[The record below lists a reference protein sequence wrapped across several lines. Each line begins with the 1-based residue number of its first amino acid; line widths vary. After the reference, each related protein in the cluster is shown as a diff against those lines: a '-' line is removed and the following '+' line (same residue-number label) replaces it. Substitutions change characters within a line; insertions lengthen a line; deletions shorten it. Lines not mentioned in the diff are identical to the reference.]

1 MKALKYFIASLLLT
15 SGTTF
20 AQTETVDHK
29 IDITHQNSSLVKIR
43 DIETN
48 KDLLNPI
55 IHGRLTRS
63 YLSRDIDPG
72 FIEADIKGDNGET
85 IERKRWDL
93 EYLYDGD
100 NSRFSS
106 FEISLPSPV
115 HKIKAIH
122 ITHKGY
128 E

>member
-55 IHGRLTRS
+55 LHGRLTRS

-72 FIEADIKGDNGET
+72 FITEKLLNGNAGILNIYMMVIT
-85 IERKRWDL
+85 VDSPALK
-93 EYLYDGD
+93 
-100 NSRFSS
+100 FH
-106 FEISLPSPV
+106 FLPL
-115 HKIKAIH
+115 
-122 ITHKGY
+122 
-128 E
+128 